1 MRNLI
6 AELEDCSFRYDA
18 VKNIFLRKGEVRNYS
33 NKLVLE
39 SVNITLKKNAI
50 YGVLGKNGSGK
61 STLIKLIFGVLKPSA
76 GIVKRNF
83 TKGKLLDTPLFF
95 HNELS
100 SLDNFNAIYSLET
113 FEKLNTDNF
122 DKKLVVFKELCQLNN
137 EDLYKPISNLSSGM
151 KAKVGFALT
160 MTFLE
165 NVDFLGLDE
174 FFSFGDAEYKKF
186 STNFLKSKIKESGSA
201 IIISHSLDVL
211 SNSCDEIIYIDK
223 GRVENI
229 DKPENIISQY
239 TKHLK

>member
-1 MRNLI
+1 MSNLI
-6 AELEDCSFRYDA
+6 TELEDCSFRYDV
-18 VKNIFLRKGEVRNYS
+18 VKNIFLRKGEVSNYS

-61 STLIKLIFGVLKPSA
+61 STLIKLIFDVLKPST
-76 GIVKRNF
+76 GIIKRNF

-95 HNELS
+95 HNELN

-113 FEKLNTDNF
+113 FERLNTDNF
-122 DKKLVVFKELCQLNN
+122 EKKLAVFKELCQLNN

-229 DKPENIISQY
+229 DKPEIIISQY